1 MQRNRG
7 TTHRLRRLA
16 AAVVCATL
24 VAASCGGDDDDDAAS
39 GPAATPASASDGDT
53 TDAPD
58 ATVDEDGTAP
68 ATSADGAAETPSST
82 APAGAA
88 GELSDVTGEFDP
100 NGTLRFGYTIGP
112 SQGLDPHKTSLA
124 QDTVW
129 LAPIYEPLVIEMPDA
144 TLVPGLATAWEFV
157 DDNTVLELTLREGVT
172 FHDGGAFD
180 ADVVKAN
187 LERAKTIEGS
197 AVAPLLAVVESV
209 EVVDEYTVRL
219 NLSGPAVTLPR
230 ILADRPGMMISP
242 AGLEDPDLANNPSG
256 AGMYRVE
263 EYRQG
268 DRAVMTRFEDYWNP
282 EWNLLGRLEIVQM
295 GDSATRLNA
304 VQSGELE
311 LVLLDPTQFEAAKQ
325 TGRLDTQEFQTAS
338 VTYLQPNRTRA
349 HMDDVRVRQALLHGI
364 DREAIVDA
372 VLLGYANASPQWY
385 GSAFEVGHIPEL
397 EDAYPYDP
405 ERARELLA
413 EAGLTDQV
421 AIEFLV
427 PTLPINEQIAQIAQ
441 AQYAE
446 IGVTVTFRP
455 VEATQTA
462 STFYTDLIG
471 DIVVGTTPGRTDPAM
486 FMQLFFTEEA
496 HSNPGKHTIPAVT
509 EAYEAALEVLPDEE
523 REPLLKDLMRVV
535 VEEAGVINLFQG
547 LTLLAGADER
557 IGGFHWSLRGQPDFR
572 GTGVYR

>member
-1 MQRNRG
+1 MQRPRG
-7 TTHRLRRLA
+7 TPHRLRRLA
-16 AAVVCATL
+16 AATVCATL
-24 VAASCGGDDDDDAAS
+24 VAASCGGDDDDDAGS
-39 GPAATPASASDGDT
+39 GPAPTDAAGGTSAAAPPDVDT
-53 TDAPD
+53 TS
-58 ATVDEDGTAP
+58 GP
-68 ATSADGAAETPSST
+68 ADTSAASTPGGGSSSGATQE
-82 APAGAA
+82 GD
-88 GELSDVTGEFDP
+88 LSDVTGEFDP
-100 NGTLRFGYTIGP
+100 AGTLRFGYTIGP

-129 LAPIYEPLVIEMPDA
+129 LAPIYDPLIIEMPDS

-157 DDNTVLELTLREGVT
+157 DDDTVLELTLREGVT
-172 FHDGGAFD
+172 FHDGGQFD

-187 LERAKTIEGS
+187 IERAKTIEGS

-209 EVVDEYTVRL
+209 DVVDDVTVRL

-242 AGLEDPDLANNPSG
+242 DGLDDPDLGNNPAG
-256 AGMYRVE
+256 AGMYRVT

-282 EWNLLGRLEIVQM
+282 EWNLLGGLEIVQM

-311 LVLLDPTQFEAAKQ
+311 LALLDPTQYDAADRAG
-325 TGRLDTQEFQTAS
+325 TLDTQEFQTAS

-349 HMDDVRVRQALLHGI
+349 HMDDVRVRQALMYGI
-364 DREAIVDA
+364 DREAIVEA
-372 VLLGYANASPQWY
+372 VLLGYANPSPQWY

-397 EDAYPYDP
+397 DDMYPYDP
-405 ERARELLA
+405 DKARALLE

-421 AIEFLV
+421 SIEFLV

-446 IGVTVTFRP
+446 IGVTVTFRS

-462 STFYTDLIG
+462 STFYTDLLG

-486 FMQLFFTEEA
+486 YMQLFFTEEA

-509 EAYEAALEVLPDEE
+509 EAYQAALEVLPDEE
-523 REPLLKDLMRVV
+523 REPLLEDLMRVV
-535 VEEAGVINLFQG
+535 VEEAGVINLYQG
-547 LTLLAGADER
+547 LTLLAGTDEM

-572 GTGVYR
+572 GVGVAAG

>member
-1 MQRNRG
+1 MQRLRG
-7 TTHRLRRLA
+7 TTRRLRRLA
-16 AAVVCATL
+16 AATVCASL
-24 VAASCGGDDDDDAAS
+24 VAAACGGDDDDEAGSPDPTEDAGGSSSPVSSDVDTTS
-39 GPAATPASASDGDT
+39 GPSGTG
-53 TDAPD
+53 AP
-58 ATVDEDGTAP
+58 
-68 ATSADGAAETPSST
+68 ST
-82 APAGAA
+82 AEGGSSGGATEE

-100 NGTLRFGYTIGP
+100 AGRLRFGYAIGP
-112 SQGLDPHKTSLA
+112 SQGLDPHRTSLA

-129 LAPIYEPLVIEMPDA
+129 LAPIYDPLVIEMPDA
-144 TLVPGLATAWEFV
+144 TLVPGLATAWEFI

-172 FHDGGAFD
+172 FHDGGTFN

-187 LERAKTIEGS
+187 IERAKTIEGS
-197 AVAPLLAVVESV
+197 AVAPLLSVVESV
-209 EVVDEYTVRL
+209 DVVDDVTVRF

-242 AGLEDPDLANNPSG
+242 DGLQDPDLANNPAG
-256 AGMYRVE
+256 AGMYRVA

-282 EWNLLGRLEIVQM
+282 EWNLLGTLEIVQL
-295 GDSATRLNA
+295 GESATRLNA

-311 LVLLDPTQFEAAKQ
+311 LALLDPTQYEAAKQ

-349 HMDDVRVRQALLHGI
+349 HMDDVRVRQALMYGI
-364 DREAIVDA
+364 DRKAIVDA
-372 VLLGYANASPQWY
+372 VLLGYANPSPQWY

-397 EDAYPYDP
+397 DDMYPYDP
-405 ERARELLA
+405 EKARALLE

-421 AIEFLV
+421 SIEFLV

-446 IGVTVTFRP
+446 IGVTVTFRN

-462 STFYTDLIG
+462 STFYTDLLG
-471 DIVVGTTPGRTDPAM
+471 DVVVGTTPGRTDPAM

-496 HSNPGKHTIPAVT
+496 HSNPGS
-509 EAYEAALEVLPDEE
+509 
-523 REPLLKDLMRVV
+523 
-535 VEEAGVINLFQG
+535 
-547 LTLLAGADER
+547 TLR
-557 IGGFHWSLRGQPDFR
+557 
-572 GTGVYR
+572 